1 MKISGWLAN
10 VHRGIKTEA
19 VAGVWEVCV
28 YKINKHGTW
37 INSSKSLLP
46 NSCPPTISRVPS
58 VCLELCEMLRTE
70 MWLWPQGAYV
80 LMEESHR

>member
-1 MKISGWLAN
+1 MS
-10 VHRGIKTEA
+10 TE
-19 VAGVWEVCV
+19 VSRQKLLQVCV

-46 NSCPPTISRVPS
+46 NSCSPTLSRVPS